1 MDEPTRKLRHL
12 LREREALRAR
22 LAASDRAL
30 QQALRAWS
38 DRTPGHRGGIAT
50 EAGAGYLLR
59 QAGLL

>member
-1 MDEPTRKLRHL
+1 MDDATRKLRRL
-12 LREREALRAR
+12 LVERQTLRAR

-30 QQALRAWS
+30 QDALRTWS